1 MLMKK
6 KSLILQLFII
16 LFVILLS
23 LIFFL
28 GYSIYKYSESV
39 IMKDVIK
46 LNSNILQQ
54 IAIRIDQELIDV
66 ENLASRVAYDKN
78 IIESLENGATSEDA
92 KKQQIQ
98 TIESIMAGYIWS
110 YRSTA
115 MLIDAHLIDNSN
127 SIYSTSYSM
136 ASKQEADF
144 ALYSNIMENK
154 VDIKNLPMKISYK
167 TIGGDD
173 YYFQVV
179 KNVQTYISES
189 NYGVLLLNVNEKLLR
204 DNYMRLID
212 DEKDFLIVNDNGVV
226 ISSIDQSKINNKL
239 TDFVEAN
246 NENGLK
252 NYYIKHGMLNIY
264 HPISDSRWYILE
276 SISIDSAMAPLKS
289 IEMFMIILGFIS
301 LLITGISLRIISKK
315 IAAPLTSLTNKMTE
329 FNNGDILVQI
339 ADSPYKEFSEISVSF
354 NELIHRVNY
363 LLEENINKEHQK
375 RLIELDFLQAQINP
389 HFIYNTL
396 SSIRFYVEMG
406 KNSEAEEMLYHFS
419 KLLRRVLSRSDEFV
433 NLKEE
438 ILHLKD
444 YIALQKMRYP
454 NIFTVEYIL
463 DEKTLD
469 SQIPSFI
476 LQPIIE
482 NAIFYG
488 LQENT
493 QILIKIESKIVDEDL
508 FIIISDNGIGISE
521 EKISEIFNKEIKTN
535 SVGILNVNERIRI
548 LYGDNYG
555 LSIEKNEPKGSK
567 IILKF
572 KYYS

>member
-1 MLMKK
+1 MKK